1 MLQYDA
7 TSQITRIPKPQQDSE
22 QLHQF
27 LRKIGTY
34 AEENQ

>member
-7 TSQITRIPKPQQDSE
+7 TSQITRIPKPQQDPE

-27 LRKIGTY
+27 PREIGTY
-34 AEENQ
+34 VEENQ

>member
-7 TSQITRIPKPQQDSE
+7 TSQITRISKPQQDPE

-27 LRKIGTY
+27 PREIGTY
-34 AEENQ
+34 VEENQ